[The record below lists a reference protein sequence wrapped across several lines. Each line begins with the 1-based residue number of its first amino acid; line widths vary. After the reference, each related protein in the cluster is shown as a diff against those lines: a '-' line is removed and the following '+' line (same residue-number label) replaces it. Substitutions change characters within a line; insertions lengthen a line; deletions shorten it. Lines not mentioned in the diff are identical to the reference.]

1 MYATETIL
9 NFSLSIGQLR
19 GVRVRLSV
27 LMFFAM
33 AALMWRLGDLP
44 LGLLA
49 CAVLLLSVGLHQLAQ
64 VFVAQATGNE
74 PSDVV
79 LWPLGGLA
87 TQANEAR
94 FPIQVQVQIVGLV
107 VHLVIATI
115 CAFQLQHMIGVLGS
129 LNPLDVFPHSV
140 VIGSSG
146 VLSGVPANT
155 GEPLAVSAVRMIY
168 FTNLMLLCVNLL
180 PVIPFDAGRIL
191 HSFLSERYDTI
202 EVNDVMLRL
211 GLVIS
216 LMGLVG
222 GFVFDQSSIVALA
235 SFVLIIHLHEVG
247 LRSAAHQ
254 GYFLASASEDELDD
268 FSELDSELEG
278 FESYQSQSNASGE
291 DADTD
296 ELIARS
302 SMRDRRIARRE
313 SEQQLREAA
322 DRKREEEQVDAILKR
337 IHHDGK
343 ESLEPV
349 ELQLLKKV
357 SQRYRKQSDT
367 HERNTE
373 SGR

>member
-1 MYATETIL
+1 MYATESIL
-9 NFSLSIGQLR
+9 NFSLSLGQLR
-19 GVRVRLSV
+19 GVQVRLSL

-33 AALMWRLGDLP
+33 AALMWRLGDLS

-49 CAVLLLSVGLHQLAQ
+49 CAILLLSVVLHQLAQ

-79 LWPLGGLA
+79 LWPLGGLT
-87 TQANEAR
+87 TQASEAR
-94 FPIQVQVQIVGLV
+94 FPIQLQVQIVGLV
-107 VHLVIATI
+107 VNLVVATI
-115 CAFQLQHMIGVLGS
+115 CAFQLQHMIGALGS
-129 LNPLDVFPHSV
+129 LNPLDVFPNPV
-140 VIGSSG
+140 VIGASG
-146 VLSGVPANT
+146 LLSGVPANT

-168 FTNLMLLCVNLL
+168 FANVMLLCVNLL
-180 PVIPFDAGRIL
+180 PVIPFDTGRML
-191 HSFLSERYDTI
+191 RSFLSERYDTI
-202 EVNDVMLRL
+202 EVNDVMLRM

-222 GFVFDQSSIVALA
+222 GFIFDQSSVVALA

-247 LRSAAHQ
+247 LRSAAHR
-254 GYFLASASEDELDD
+254 GYFPATASEDEMDD

-278 FESYQSQSNASGE
+278 FESYQSQSSASGE

-313 SEQQLREAA
+313 SERQLREVAE
-322 DRKREEEQVDAILKR
+322 RKREEEQVDAILKR

-343 ESLEPV
+343 ESLKPV
-349 ELQLLKKV
+349 ELQLLKKI
-357 SQRYRKQSDT
+357 SQRYRKKSGT